1 MYRLVLTSTLDHLEH
16 FYVFFSLWRLL
27 KESTESPVLIQT
39 LLLYGFEED
48 IVTNL
53 LHVVDKL
60 LIISLMETD
69 RIIHIL
75 RLSLLVVSIFRI
87 LLLLTF
93 TEIIARYTVSLQ
105 GRKILIILF
114 PYGVDAFLNPTTT
127 TTNP

>member
-16 FYVFFSLWRLL
+16 FYVFLSLWRLL

-60 LIISLMETD
+60 LIVPLIKTD
-69 RIIHIL
+69 VILWIL
-75 RLSLLVVSIFRI
+75 RLSFQVVTILVTF
-87 LLLLTF
+87 LLLTC
-93 TEIIARYTVSLQ
+93 TNSIARYTVGLQ
-105 GRKILIILF
+105 GRYILIILL
-114 PYGVDAFLNPTTT
+114 PYGMDAFLDHATTT
-127 TTNP
+127 DT